1 MYEAITHKASPQL
14 VQFLFKR
21 GINIAAR
28 DKYGRTAR
36 DFASLSNRHKYVKLI
51 DQYVADLVKNC
62 DIPGIESLILHGYD
76 HIMDVTDEKEELGM
90 MNLAKLTGSEIL
102 VQVLEKRCKSK
113 VSQVL
118 NLFVLFCYMLVS
130 PMNFN
135 YQRIRQM

>member
-118 NLFVLFCYMLVS
+118 NLFVWFATCWCRL
-130 PMNFN
+130 
-135 YQRIRQM
+135 